1 MSSHDEKYSGSCAG
15 YAIGALD
22 GRDLQEFEAHLKEGC
37 ASCGSELS
45 ILKESSALLPT
56 TIPQL
61 NPPPE
66 LKERIEFSARLS
78 QVVRGDINKTEE
90 EQVKQPDEHPD
101 IKPAAE
107 AKNSAIV
114 MGMLIAMIVMLIGFS
129 VYIYSL
135 FRTLEEQKNVGVGKQ
150 SLLVKAIEELE
161 KKNIFL
167 DVFNSRDLKFIQL
180 HGTEINPDGYGQ
192 LIWDPAAQTAV
203 LHADNLPQAA
213 DDKVYILW
221 VSVNRQYL
229 FAQQCSL
236 IIEWGT
242 QKYFKIKFAGNI
254 DKNDF
259 EEIFATQESNGGV
272 SYPSEQR
279 YLFYKKVKSH

>member
-22 GRDLQEFEAHLKEGC
+22 GKDLQEFEAHLKEGC

-45 ILKESSALLPT
+45 ILKEASALLPV

-61 NPPPE
+61 NPSPE

-78 QVVRGDINKTEE
+78 QIVRKDIDKTEE
-90 EQVKQPDEHPD
+90 EQVEQPDEHPD
-101 IKPAAE
+101 IKPAVK
-107 AKNSAIV
+107 AKHSAIV

-135 FRTLEEQKNVGVGKQ
+135 FRTLEDQKNAGVGTQ
-150 SLLVKAIEELE
+150 ALLVKAVEELE
-161 KKNIFL
+161 RKNIIL
-167 DVFNSRDLKFIQL
+167 DVFNSRDLKLIQL
-180 HGTEINPDGYGQ
+180 HGTEFNPDGYGQ

-203 LHADNLPQAA
+203 LHVDNLPQAA
-213 DDKVYILW
+213 GGKVYILW
-221 VSVNRQYL
+221 VSINRQYL

-236 IIEWGT
+236 ITEWGA
-242 QKYFKIKFAGNI
+242 QNYFQIKFAKNI
-254 DKNDF
+254 DANDF
-259 EEIFATQESNGGV
+259 EEIFATQEFNDKV

-279 YLFYKKVKSH
+279 YLFYKKVK